1 MEKDKSHREE
11 YEGDKK
17 GDSSKINTMMRKVN
31 SRRPATRSMNNMK
44 MRGTK
49 QGKKETKT
57 RGKMSH
63 REE

>member
-1 MEKDKSHREE
+1 MEKNKSHREE
-11 YEGDKK
+11 YEVDKK
-17 GDSSKINTMMRKVN
+17 GESSKVN
-31 SRRPATRSMNNMK
+31 SRRPGTRSMNNMK

-63 REE
+63 RED